1 MLRALGQAASLE
13 LCSDLSAACINEGN
27 SDLCCWPKASPSC
40 KKCSTPCKGCVSLD
54 RGLLLVCPACALS
67 LQHLLAL
74 TFGVITQLTKQLRV
88 SLVSSPLCDRQ
99 SLSVT
104 YPEAEHEHY

>member
-1 MLRALGQAASLE
+1 M
-13 LCSDLSAACINEGN
+13 
-27 SDLCCWPKASPSC
+27 
-40 KKCSTPCKGCVSLD
+40 PC
-54 RGLLLVCPACALS
+54 

-74 TFGVITQLTKQLRV
+74 TFGVITQLTKQLGL

-104 YPEAEHEHY
+104 YPEAEHDDY